1 MTHSRGSSGD
11 GPGRAAP
18 TPSRSGSYTRRQV
31 MTRGALGAGAAFG
44 LGPLLAA
51 CGSGSSSSSSGASTA
66 GGEITIGSF
75 ADPSMVPFHQVMLPK
90 FTAETGIKAH
100 YNETAYNTW
109 YQNSQNDGRNKIG
122 AYDIYVMDD
131 NWVPQY
137 AAGGIIQS
145 LDKLGLKPNPD
156 ILEKGLDQGYWPPRS
171 GPRMKAFANDA
182 PQLYALVI
190 IDDVEILYYNKDYF
204 STPPVTWDDIM
215 NVAKTTKP
223 PLYGWTARGVKGNP
237 IMQTYLPLLN
247 AYGGHFANDD
257 WSPGFAGPEGVGALE
272 RLFEFIPYMPPG
284 VAAFDTTEE
293 TAVMLQGHATAMT
306 EYTGTA
312 HVVDDPSQSKVV
324 GKIDFAA
331 TPKQVISG
339 PAIGTFICGIA
350 SGAKNPAGA
359 VRFLEWFTS
368 SKVQKEFAGLGSA
381 AVTGTAL
388 RDPSLSQKFRWLPA
402 IADAV
407 DNSIPKPR
415 TPDEPQ
421 MENLLG
427 TQLNEALVEA
437 IQQKSGYT
445 QIAQSHLTTAANQ
458 ITSYLKQQGGY
469 F

>member
-1 MTHSRGSSGD
+1 MTEPNGSNERA
-11 GPGRAAP
+11 PGA
-18 TPSRSGSYTRRQV
+18 YTRRQV
-31 MTRGALGAGAAFG
+31 MKGALGTGAALG
-44 LGPLLAA
+44 LAPLLAA
-51 CGSGSSSSSSGASTA
+51 CGSGSSSSSGSSGAAA
-66 GGEITIGSF
+66 GGSITIGSF
-75 ADPSMVPFHQVMLPK
+75 ADPAMVPFQKVFLPK
-90 FTAETGIKAH
+90 FTAETGIKVN
-100 YNETAYNTW
+100 YNQTGYNTW
-109 YQNSQNDGRNKIG
+109 YQNSQNDGRNKTG

-131 NWVPQY
+131 NWVPLY

-145 LDKLGLKPNPD
+145 LDKLGLKVNPD

-171 GPRMKAFANDA
+171 GARMKAFANDA

-190 IDDVEILYYNKDYF
+190 IDDVEMLYYNKDYF
-204 STPPVTWDDIM
+204 STPPVTWDDIDA
-215 NVAKTTKP
+215 VAKKTKP

-237 IMQTYLPLLN
+237 IVQTYLPLLN
-247 AYGGHFANDD
+247 SYGGNFANTD
-257 WSPGFAGPEGVGALE
+257 WSPGFAGPEGVGALV
-272 RLFEFIPYMPPG
+272 RLFSFIPYMPPG

-293 TAVMLQGHATAMT
+293 TAVMLEGHATAMT

-312 HVVDDPSQSKVV
+312 HVVDDPTQSKVV
-324 GKIDFAA
+324 DKIDFAA

-339 PAIGTFICGIA
+339 PAIGTFICGISA
-350 SGAKNPAGA
+350 GAKNTAGA
-359 VRFLEWFTS
+359 IKFLEWFTS
-368 SKVQKEFAGLGSA
+368 EKVQKEFAGVGSA

-388 RDPSLSQKFRWLPA
+388 RDPELSKKYRWLPA

-421 MENLLG
+421 MENILG

-437 IQQKSGYT
+437 ISKKSGYT

-458 ITSYLKQQGGY
+458 ITAYLKQQGGY

>member
-1 MTHSRGSSGD
+1 MNEHSGI
-11 GPGRAAP
+11 P
-18 TPSRSGSYTRRQV
+18 TGGYTRRQV
-31 MTRGALGAGAAFG
+31 MRGALGTGAVLG

-51 CGSGSSSSSSGASTA
+51 CGSSSSSSTGSGSTA
-66 GGEITIGSF
+66 GGSITIGSF
-75 ADPSMVPFHQVMLPK
+75 ADPSMVPFHQQFLPK
-90 FTAETGIKAH
+90 FKAETGITAH
-100 YNETAYNTW
+100 YNETSYNAW
-109 YQNSQNDGRNKIG
+109 YQNSKTDGLQKTG

-131 NWVPQY
+131 NWVPEF

-145 LDKLGLKPNPD
+145 MDKLGLKVNPD

-171 GPRMKAFANDA
+171 GARMKAFANDA

-190 IDDVEILYYNKDYF
+190 IDDVEILYYNKDHF
-204 STPPVTWDDIM
+204 STPPVTWDDIY

-272 RLFEFIPYMPPG
+272 RLFSLIPYMPPG
-284 VAAFDTTEE
+284 VASFDTTQE
-293 TAVMLQGHATAMT
+293 TPVMLQGHATAMT

-312 HVVDDPSQSKVV
+312 HQVDDPKYSKVI

-350 SGAKNPAGA
+350 SGSKNPAGA
-359 VRFLEWFTS
+359 VKFLEWFTS
-368 SKVQKEFAGLGSA
+368 EKVQKEFAGIGSA

-388 RDPSLSQKFRWLPA
+388 RDPALSQKYRWLPA

-421 MENLLG
+421 MENILG
-427 TQLNEALVEA
+427 TALNEALVQA
-437 IQQKSGYT
+437 ISQRSGYT
-445 QIAQSHLTTAANQ
+445 QIAQSHLTSAANQ
-458 ITSYLKQQGGY
+458 ITNYLKQQGGY